1 MEPTEAK
8 NTANEKLTH
17 NKENTG
23 KEAGTAPK
31 EKIVLESGKNS
42 SDKDKNGYKERLKEI
57 TAVLHKH
64 AITRGVSP
72 EKLRLILTDLG
83 PTFIKL
89 GQVMSMRSDIL
100 PKRYCDELMKL
111 CSDVEPM
118 PFSEVEEV
126 LQEAFGCPW
135 QEEFQEIQRKPLG
148 SASIAQVHRAVLKTG
163 EEVVVKVQRKGI
175 YEVMARDIGLMKKA
189 VKLLPPVSIKEA
201 VDLNLVLEELWRVTQ
216 EEMNFL
222 TEAANMEEFSRKNK
236 NVAFVKTPILY
247 REYTTASV
255 LVMEYIDGIPI
266 DDKETLLAGGY
277 DLDEIGSKF
286 VDNFIKQVMDDGF
299 FHADP
304 HPGNVMI
311 QGGKIVWIDMGMMG
325 RLSDRDREL
334 IGEAIEGVALNDIG
348 KIQDAVLALG
358 EFKGKPDQSRLYTDI
373 RDLMA
378 KYGTADLG
386 QIDIVEIFTDLMD
399 VMKENKIVM
408 PHGLTMLARGLT
420 HMEGVLADISP
431 EINMVQIAVARM
443 KGNLLEKEN
452 WKKQLKGTGKKLY
465 RSVLRAIDIP
475 TLAADFLQGC
485 MKGETKINLDLHASD
500 DLAWLMRRLI
510 RNIVLGL
517 WVMALLISSS
527 IICTTDMMP
536 KMFGIPALGVL
547 GYFGALVILM
557 YLFIKHFMKK

>member
-1 MEPTEAK
+1 MT
-8 NTANEKLTH
+8 L
-17 NKENTG
+17 
-23 KEAGTAPK
+23 
-31 EKIVLESGKNS
+31 KI
-42 SDKDKNGYKERLKEI
+42 
-57 TAVLHKH
+57 
-64 AITRGVSP
+64 
-72 EKLRLILTDLG
+72 
-83 PTFIKL
+83 
-89 GQVMSMRSDIL
+89 RSV
-100 PKRYCDELMKL
+100 C
-111 CSDVEPM
+111 
-118 PFSEVEEV
+118 
-126 LQEAFGCPW
+126 
-135 QEEFQEIQRKPLG
+135 
-148 SASIAQVHRAVLKTG
+148 
-163 EEVVVKVQRKGI
+163 
-175 YEVMARDIGLMKKA
+175 
-189 VKLLPPVSIKEA
+189 
-201 VDLNLVLEELWRVTQ
+201 
-216 EEMNFL
+216 
-222 TEAANMEEFSRKNK
+222 
-236 NVAFVKTPILY
+236 
-247 REYTTASV
+247 
-255 LVMEYIDGIPI
+255 
-266 DDKETLLAGGY
+266 
-277 DLDEIGSKF
+277 
-286 VDNFIKQVMDDGF
+286 QVMDDGF

-378 KYGTADLG
+378 KYSTADLG

-431 EINMVQIAVARM
+431 EINMVQIAAARM